1 MLGRFDP
8 REPGRYTPSGVYFVP
23 TSRPHWSAN
32 WGEAMTTTTLPD
44 TDLHALFTLL
54 EDVRR
59 DDPGEVVPWALL
71 EGLARLIRADSVQ
84 WTELDW
90 VRECM
95 VEHQGME
102 GGERDEVV
110 KFVKNDET
118 ATFFRACRN
127 FRECIAPQLMAP
139 TRRATQISD
148 FYTDREY
155 LNTEAWAEYFQ
166 TGPVRSSLNV
176 RLPSVPGHARRVV
189 FMRSTFTRFAD
200 RDVMLLT
207 LARPHLHEIYLDA
220 ERRRHGVPKL
230 TAREWEVLQ
239 FAGEGLPNAAIA
251 RRLFISPATVRKHME
266 HIFDTLG
273 VRSRTEA
280 AAIALPHRW
289 SRP

>member
-1 MLGRFDP
+1 
-8 REPGRYTPSGVYFVP
+8 
-23 TSRPHWSAN
+23 
-32 WGEAMTTTTLPD
+32 MTAITLPD

-54 EDVRR
+54 EDTRR
-59 DDPGEVVPWALL
+59 DDPAEVIPWALL

-95 VEHQGME
+95 VERQAMV

-110 KFVKNDET
+110 KFRKNDES
-118 ATFFRACRN
+118 AAFFRACRN
-127 FRECIAPQLMAP
+127 FRVCTNPQLMAP
-139 TRRATQISD
+139 TRRAIQISD

-239 FAGEGLPNAAIA
+239 LAGEGLPNAAIA

-266 HIFDTLG
+266 HIFDALG

-280 AAIALPHRW
+280 AAIALPH
-289 SRP
+289 SPLAVSG

>member
-1 MLGRFDP
+1 
-8 REPGRYTPSGVYFVP
+8 
-23 TSRPHWSAN
+23 
-32 WGEAMTTTTLPD
+32 MTTTTLPD

-71 EGLARLIRADSVQ
+71 EGLARLIAADSVQ
-84 WTELDW
+84 WTELDG

-102 GGERDEVV
+102 GGERDEVR

-155 LNTEAWAEYFQ
+155 LNTEAWADYFR
-166 TGPVRSSLNV
+166 PARCAA
-176 RLPSVPGHARRVV
+176 PSRCGFRVC
-189 FMRSTFTRFAD
+189 
-200 RDVMLLT
+200 
-207 LARPHLHEIYLDA
+207 LDT
-220 ERRRHGVPKL
+220 P
-230 TAREWEVLQ
+230 
-239 FAGEGLPNAAIA
+239 AGWCSCGL
-251 RRLFISPATVRKHME
+251 
-266 HIFDTLG
+266 
-273 VRSRTEA
+273 RSRTSL
-280 AAIALPHRW
+280 IAT
-289 SRP
+289 SCC